1 LSPTFVESGHGFAFC
16 CEPIAAT
23 AAYLTGPFLRHLRRA
38 LGTATPV
45 TTRADLL
52 LHNGRRVFSVRALQG
67 NEGPEGHL
75 MSVYSQLYLVMDA
88 GNPVEVQM
96 LGSGSLVTFNMRAD
110 FRFDSE
116 FS

>member
-1 LSPTFVESGHGFAFC
+1 
-16 CEPIAAT
+16 
-23 AAYLTGPFLRHLRRA
+23 
-38 LGTATPV
+38 
-45 TTRADLL
+45 
-52 LHNGRRVFSVRALQG
+52 
-67 NEGPEGHL
+67 